1 MDVTTFLINN
11 LGSVS
16 LSILANLLTDIVK
29 LLGEPKSGETLTEE
43 QWKQIREAS
52 GRRQLEAI
60 IKEIEPDVPEPLR
73 AFCRSYIRSTGL
85 PEIDDDFED
94 ALFELCQGLRKWS
107 LQQTGDLSAL
117 VDGFEHSLLLS
128 NQKRILSLLESGLQG
143 VGRLYGLPEKI
154 EPFVGHIDEIKI
166 ATEHLLA
173 QRSSCFYG
181 MGGIG
186 KSALAIEIAYKII
199 DNNLFDHILWCPIEE
214 RNIGVVCDTIGDA
227 LGIKGFA
234 SLSIEQKKSRLRS
247 VLMDKKALLILDD
260 VPDRKYFKELMDAVG
275 TATVLTTARSMMT
288 SNSLPSSRCILI
300 SGLEP
305 QYAQSLF
312 VQRSGIENP
321 DMSVVAEI
329 CERLGYH
336 PLAIRIAADS
346 PTVKNVSAA
355 KFLSKL
361 QERGIEVVSDA
372 DEKDKNYNVMRS
384 FDISYEGL
392 NESDQAVFSH
402 LGVFN
407 GSFDENAVSAV
418 SQCDDVEVALERLV
432 KYSLVTQ
439 LKTGRYKLH
448 ELMKD
453 YANRKLASVELTE
466 AQKRHSRYYA
476 KAAERLGEL
485 PIERWKEYD
494 ADWENIRAGANF
506 AAEQMKNVQGRS
518 LEELARECVK
528 VNMDKDALTLVCN
541 YALALYDYTY
551 SRRIPEGLSWLYAG
565 AVAFDTLGDSERL
578 SLMYNRIGMEYSL
591 ENYKEA
597 LRWYL
602 KALNIIEELGIPKA
616 LAILYNNIAS
626 AYQNQGNYEEALK
639 WYRKS
644 MEIDEKRNNKSGLS
658 ITYNNIG
665 TIYKFRG
672 YYDEALMWYEK
683 SMEIT
688 NAKGSQARLAATY
701 NNIGEIHRICGD
713 FDKALMWC
721 KKGLRITEEIGDK
734 AHLPTAYNNIGKIYL
749 SQDNYDEVLIWF
761 EKGLE
766 IAEATHNPKG
776 LALTYN
782 NIGSAY
788 DSCGDYEEA
797 LKWYDKSV
805 EISKKI
811 GDHAEL
817 ANTYNNIGEVHR
829 ALGNYEKA
837 LIYHEKSMKIE
848 KKIGNLAGL
857 ATTYN
862 NIACVHYA
870 RLEYEEAS
878 KWYKKSIELKRE
890 IGDRTGLALT
900 LHNMGWAAMCQK
912 DFSKALEYFTQSRDI
927 YIEIKLPKNVAKEE
941 DMIAQV
947 KLQMSK

>member
-1 MDVTTFLINN
+1 MPEALRDLLV
-11 LGSVS
+11 G
-16 LSILANLLTDIVK
+16 ILANLLTDMVK
-29 LLGEPKSGETLTEE
+29 LLWEPKSGKTLTEE
-43 QWKQIREAS
+43 QWKQIKEAS

-60 IKEIEPDVPEPLR
+60 IQEIESDGPEPLR
-73 AFCRSYIRSTGL
+73 TFCRSYLRTTGL
-85 PEIDDDFED
+85 PEIDDDLED

-107 LQQTGDLSAL
+107 LQQTGDISEL
-117 VDGFEHSLLLS
+117 VDGFEHKLLFS
-128 NQKRILSLLESGLQG
+128 NQKRILSLLESGLRD

-154 EPFVGHIDEIKI
+154 EPFVGRIDEIKT
-166 ATEHLLA
+166 ATEHLCA
-173 QRSSCFYG
+173 QKSICFYG

-186 KSALAIEIAYKII
+186 KSALAVEIAYKII
-199 DNNLFDHILWCPIEE
+199 NDKFFDYILWCPIEE
-214 RNIGVVCDTIGDA
+214 RNISMVCDTIGDA
-227 LGIKGFA
+227 LGIKEFA
-234 SLSIEQKKSRLRS
+234 SLSIEQKKSWLRS
-247 VLMDKKALLILDD
+247 VLMDKKALIILDD
-260 VPDRKYFKELMDAVG
+260 VPDRKYFKELMDAIG
-275 TATVLTTARSMMT
+275 SATVLTTARLMMT

-321 DMSVVAEI
+321 DMLVVAEI

-355 KFLSKL
+355 KFLEKL
-361 QERGIEVVSDA
+361 IERGIEVVSDA

-384 FDISYEGL
+384 FDISYERL

-418 SQCDDVEVALERLV
+418 SKRGDVEAALERLV

-453 YANRKLASVELTE
+453 YVNRKLTSAKLTE
-466 AQKRHSRYYA
+466 TQKRHSRYYV
-476 KAAERLGEL
+476 KVAEPLGDL
-485 PIERWKEYD
+485 PMERWKEYD

-506 AAEQMKNVQGRS
+506 ATEQMKNVQGRS
-518 LEELARECVK
+518 LEELAREGVK

-541 YALALYDYTY
+541 YALALSGYIY

-565 AVAFDTLGDSERL
+565 AVAFGALDDSERL
-578 SLMYNRIGMEYSL
+578 GLMYNRIGMEYSL

-602 KALNIIEELGIPKA
+602 KALNIIEKLGIPKA
-616 LAILYNNIAS
+616 LSILYNNIAS
-626 AYQNQGNYEEALK
+626 AYRNQGNYEEALK
-639 WYRKS
+639 WYRKI
-644 MEIDEKRNNKSGLS
+644 MEIDEKRDNKLGLS

-672 YYDEALMWYEK
+672 CYDEALMWYEK

-701 NNIGEIHRICGD
+701 NNIGEIHRIRGD
-713 FDKALMWC
+713 FKKALMWC
-721 KKGLRITEEIGDK
+721 EKGLKITEEIDDK

-749 SQDNYDEVLIWF
+749 SQDNYDEALIWF

-788 DSCGDYEEA
+788 DSCGGYEDA

-837 LIYHEKSMKIE
+837 LIWHEKSMKIE
-848 KKIGNLAGL
+848 EKIGNLAGL

-878 KWYKKSIELKRE
+878 KWYKKSIEIKRK
-890 IGDRTGLALT
+890 IGDRAGLALT
-900 LHNMGWAAMCQK
+900 LHNVGWAALCQK
-912 DFSKALEYFTQSRDI
+912 DFSKSLEYFTQSRDI
-927 YIEIKLPKNVAKEE
+927 FIEIKIPKNVAKEE
-941 DMIAQV
+941 EMIAQV
-947 KLQMSK
+947 KRQMRK

>member
-11 LGSVS
+11 LGAVS
-16 LSILANLLTDIVK
+16 LGILANLLTDIVK
-29 LLGEPKSGETLTEE
+29 LLWEPKSGKTLTEE
-43 QWKQIREAS
+43 QWNQIREAS
-52 GRRQLEAI
+52 GRKQLEAI
-60 IKEIEPDVPEPLR
+60 IQEIEPDVPESLR
-73 AFCRSYIRSTGL
+73 TFCRSYLRTTGL
-85 PEIDDDFED
+85 PEIDDYLED
-94 ALFELCQGLRKWS
+94 ALLELCQGLRKWR
-107 LQQTGDLSAL
+107 LQQTGDISEL
-117 VDGFEHSLLLS
+117 VDGFEHKLLFS
-128 NQKRILSLLESGLQG
+128 NQKRILSLLESGLRD

-154 EPFVGHIDEIKI
+154 EPFVGRIDEIKI

-173 QRSSCFYG
+173 QRSICFYG

-186 KSALAIEIAYKII
+186 KSALAVEIAYKII
-199 DNNLFDHILWCPIEE
+199 NDKFFDHILWCSIEE
-214 RNIGVVCDTIGDA
+214 KNISVVCDTIGDV
-227 LGIKGFA
+227 LGIKDFA
-234 SLSIEQKKSRLRS
+234 SLNIEQKKSWLCR
-247 VLMDKKALLILDD
+247 VLMDKKALLLLDD

-312 VQRSGIENP
+312 VQRSGIESP
-321 DMSVVAEI
+321 DMSIVAEI

-346 PTVKNVSAA
+346 PIVKNVSVA
-355 KFLSKL
+355 KFLEKL

-418 SQCDDVEVALERLV
+418 SQRDDVEVALERLV

-453 YANRKLASVELTE
+453 YVNRKLTSAKLTE
-466 AQKRHSRYYA
+466 TQKRHSRYYA
-476 KAAERLGEL
+476 KVAEPLGDL
-485 PIERWKEYD
+485 PMERWKEYD

-506 AAEQMKNVQGRS
+506 AAEQMKNAQGRS
-518 LEELARECVK
+518 LEELAGEGVK
-528 VNMDKDALTLVCN
+528 VDMDKDALTLICD
-541 YALALYDYTY
+541 YALALREYAY
-551 SRRIPEGLSWLYAG
+551 SLRIPEGLSWLYAG
-565 AVAFDTLGDSERL
+565 AVAFGTLDDSERL
-578 SLMYNRIGMEYSL
+578 GLMYNRIGMVYSL
-591 ENYKEA
+591 ENYEEA

-602 KALNIIEELGIPKA
+602 KALNIIEVLGISEG
-616 LAILYNNIAS
+616 LAILYNNIGS
-626 AYQNQGNYEEALK
+626 AYQNQGNYYEALK
-639 WYRKS
+639 LYKRS
-644 MEIDEKRNNKSGLS
+644 MEIDEKRDNKSGLA

-683 SMEIT
+683 GMEIKEKMG
-688 NAKGSQARLAATY
+688 NHIGLAAMY
-701 NNIGEIHRICGD
+701 NNIGEIHRIRCD

-721 KKGLRITEEIGDK
+721 KKGLRITEEISSK
-734 AHLPTAYNNIGKIYL
+734 AELPTAYNNIGKIYL
-749 SQDNYDEVLIWF
+749 SKGNYDEALIWC
-761 EKGLE
+761 EKSLE
-766 IAEATHNPKG
+766 IAEKTYNLKSLAT
-776 LALTYN
+776 TYN
-782 NIGSAY
+782 NIGSIY
-788 DSCGDYEEA
+788 DSRGDYEEA

-805 EISKKI
+805 EISKRI

-829 ALGNYEKA
+829 VRGNYEKA

-848 KKIGNLAGL
+848 EKIGNLAGL

-862 NIACVHYA
+862 NIACVHYL
-870 RLEYEEAS
+870 REEYEEAS
-878 KWYKKSIELKRE
+878 KWYKKSIEIKRE
-890 IGDRTGLALT
+890 IGDRAGLALT
-900 LHNMGWAAMCQK
+900 LHNMGWAAICQK
-912 DFSKALEYFTQSRDI
+912 GHSKALEYFTQSRDI
-927 YIEIKLPKNVAKEE
+927 YIEIKRPTNVAKEE
-941 DMIAQV
+941 EMIAQV
-947 KLQMSK
+947 KSQMGK